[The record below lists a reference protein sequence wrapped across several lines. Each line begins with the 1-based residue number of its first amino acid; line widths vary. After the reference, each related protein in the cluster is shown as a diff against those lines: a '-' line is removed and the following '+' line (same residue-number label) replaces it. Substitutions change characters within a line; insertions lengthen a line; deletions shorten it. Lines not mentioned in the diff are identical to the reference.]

1 LCTIRWACGL
11 LETYWSYFQCV
22 VHLLPQVIDI
32 GSGRGYL
39 GCHLSLMYHIP
50 VVGVDSSLSNTGSAA
65 ERTRLLRKHWR
76 GLVSVVRTVHWC
88 ILFLCDICVESLDF
102 CHLLLLQFRKTVK
115 NYIVHMQCTVRLTAL
130 NHFTVAGITAR
141 LSHAVDLFV
150 ILLSHIAR
158 T

>member
-1 LCTIRWACGL
+1 LCTTRWACGL

-102 CHLLLLQFRKTVK
+102 CHLLLLQFRKSLK
-115 NYIVHMQCTVRLTAL
+115 NYIVHMQCTVKLTAEPL
-130 NHFTVAGITAR
+130 HRCSFESCCQFVCHTFV
-141 LSHAVDLFV
+141 SHY
-150 ILLSHIAR
+150 
-158 T
+158 